1 MTLTEL
7 RTALVAAA
15 TDTNIEQV
23 IFDYN
28 KAASKVQSKDY
39 PLVLWDFVGIE
50 GTKSIR
56 SKDVSDPLTMFV
68 WCVKKHVPDSDK
80 ITGWDSLVAD
90 LNEYLLSV
98 NESEFVKV
106 DLIDIPWE
114 TFPPG
119 FFSVDRELPI
129 RYRVTLTLWC

>member
-15 TDTNIEQV
+15 TGTDIVSV

-28 KAASKVQSKDY
+28 KKASTIQSKDY
-39 PLVLWDFVGIE
+39 PLVLWDFVGMD
-50 GTKSIR
+50 GVKPIR
-56 SKDVSDPLTMFV
+56 SADPKSTLTIYV
-68 WCVKKHVPDSDK
+68 WAVKKHVPDSDN
-80 ITGWDSLVAD
+80 IPEWDSLITD
-90 LNEYLLSV
+90 LDEYLLSV
-98 NESEFVKV
+98 NEQTFVTV
-106 DLIDIPWE
+106 DLTNVAWAP
-114 TFPPG
+114 FPPG